1 MVECEITFPHPLNF
15 VPYVFRFH
23 KDAAHRW
30 VLINTLI
37 FGIGLKFPL
46 FVCTVF

>member
-1 MVECEITFPHPLNF
+1 MVECDIPIFFSPKFL
-15 VPYVFRFH
+15 PYVFRFH
-23 KDAAHRW
+23 KDTACIW